1 MTDCKNRLEIINHFP
16 PPFSHHLLQTLHPSL
31 QISLHRIHSPLGAEV
46 EKEDEEDSVDSQVY
60 DVDD

>member
-1 MTDCKNRLEIINHFP
+1 MFDVYDWMEEVAKLSEAQRLAVFN
-16 PPFSHHLLQTLHPSL
+16 
-31 QISLHRIHSPLGAEV
+31 SPLGAEV